1 METLSWLCLF
11 LPLAGV
17 VVLALAGNR
26 IGREPASWLATA
38 IAFASFICGAA
49 VFFSILG
56 EGESAR
62 SHVYTL
68 YTWAGANNIQRAP
81 RAAVDPGR
89 PAVRGRDADRV
100 RRGRADRHVLDRLH
114 ARRPQAAALLRLHE
128 PVPVLDAAAGD
139 GRQLRAAAGRLGPGR
154 PLVLPADRVLARAG
168 GAGRRRQEGLR
179 DERDRRRRHRHRD
192 LLHGAR
198 HRHHRLPRGVHTR
211 ARCVAEGQLRRQ
223 LGGAA
228 AAGWALSPNR
238 PRSRST
244 PGFRTPWRAPPRSVP

>member
-1 METLSWLCLF
+1 MSV
-11 LPLAGV
+11 PAAGRRGRAGPGRQPDRARARLV
-17 VVLALAGNR
+17 AGHGDRLRLVHLRRRRVLLDPGR
-26 IGREPASWLATA
+26 GRERPQPRLHALHLGRGEQHP
-38 IAFASFICGAA
+38 GAA
-49 VFFSILG
+49 
-56 EGESAR
+56 
-62 SHVYTL
+62 
-68 YTWAGANNIQRAP
+68 

-100 RRGRADRHVLDRLH
+100 RRWRADRHVLDRLH

-139 GRQLRAAAGRLGPGR
+139 GRQLRAAAGRLGSGR

-179 DERDRRRRHRHRD
+179 DERDRRRGHRHRD
-192 LLHGAR
+192 LPDGAR

-244 PGFRTPWRAPPRSVP
+244 HGFRTPWRAPPRSVP